1 MMAIHTIRFCKC
13 LIDIKRLSLRLS
25 LLKHPVYEIN
35 LRVFDWTL
43 AGPELTFFAF
53 VSFKTFIQRVT
64 QIAVLMTDIGAIID
78 ICIRIVFEESHFLG
92 WFNFLLNCVLEE
104 ILCALLESWRLF
116 FFILIDIDGWDHLP
130 LVHRRLWLRSA
141 KHLDC
146 SNALRNFQTFWQLDS
161 WSVNFFVIDL
171 TLILR
176 VSILTKSHSLCLLLW
191 VSL

>member
-1 MMAIHTIRFCKC
+1 MAIHAIRFCKC

-25 LLKHPVYEIN
+25 LLKHPFYEIN

-78 ICIRIVFEESHFLG
+78 ICIRIVFEESHFLD
-92 WFNFLLNCVLEE
+92 WLSFLLDCVLEE

-116 FFILIDIDGWDHLP
+116 FLVIISSTCRDHP
-130 LVHRRLWLRSA
+130 SFVHRRLGLRSA

-146 SNALRNFQTFWQLDS
+146 SNALRNCQTFWQFDS
-161 WSVNFFVIDL
+161 WSVNFFTIDL

-176 VSILTKSHSLCLLLW
+176 VSFLTKSHSLCILL
-191 VSL
+191 